1 MDWIVH
7 LHTVGV
13 IDEEK
18 KVTHKRFA
26 DQIENALTN
35 PEKIQLKIKSESV
48 DIAYPPIVQSGG
60 QYDLK

>member
-1 MDWIVH
+1 M
-7 LHTVGV
+7 

-18 KVTHKRFA
+18 KVTHKKFA
-26 DQIENALTN
+26 DKIEAAVTN
-35 PEKIQLKIKSESV
+35 PEKIQLKLKSEAV